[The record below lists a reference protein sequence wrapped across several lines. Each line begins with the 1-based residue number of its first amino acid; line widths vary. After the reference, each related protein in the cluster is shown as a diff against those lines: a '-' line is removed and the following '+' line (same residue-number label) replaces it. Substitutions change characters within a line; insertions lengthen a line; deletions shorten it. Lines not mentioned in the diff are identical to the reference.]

1 MIRHTSGPLKV
12 WTPYKKQNK
21 RKTKKKQS
29 DAVTNLLKHLVG
41 QVPAVPLLHLGVV
54 HSRHMTKI
62 TWSKG
67 KEFNHYEGINI
78 TASGKHIHTTLKG
91 PMFRK

>member
-1 MIRHTSGPLKV
+1 M
-12 WTPYKKQNK
+12 
-21 RKTKKKQS
+21 
-29 DAVTNLLKHLVG
+29 TNLLKHLIG

-67 KEFNHYEGINI
+67 KEFNHYEGII
-78 TASGKHIHTTLKG
+78 IIASSKHIRTTLKG